1 MIETTP
7 RERIEVLVDAPLAP
21 RLVRLS
27 ETAGIS
33 GHTLIRTESGR
44 GRHGEWSEDL
54 VSGATAKYIFLAIA
68 NQDRADRFMELIAPL
83 LESHGLIVLRSR
95 VDVIRPER
103 F

>member
-7 RERIEVLVDAPLAP
+7 RERIEVLVDAPLS
-21 RLVRLS
+21 RQLVRLS
-27 ETAGIS
+27 EAAGIS

-68 NQDRADRFMELIAPL
+68 NQERAERFMELLAPL

>member
-1 MIETTP
+1 MIQTTQ
-7 RERIEVLVDAPLAP
+7 RQRIEVLVDAPLARQLA
-21 RLVRLS
+21 RLA
-27 ETAGIS
+27 EDAGIG

-54 VSGATAKYIFLAIA
+54 ISGATAKYLFLTV
-68 NQDRADRFMELIAPL
+68 ADNESSEQFLRSLTPL
-83 LESHGLIVLRSR
+83 LDSHGLVVLRSL

>member
-44 GRHGEWSEDL
+44 GRNGEWSEDL

-68 NQDRADRFMELIAPL
+68 SHERAERFMELLAPL
-83 LESHGLIVLRSR
+83 LESHGLIVMRSR

>member
-21 RLVRLS
+21 RLADMA
-27 ETAGIS
+27 EAAGIT

-44 GRHGEWSEDL
+44 GRHGDWSEDL
-54 VSGATAKYIFLAIA
+54 ISGATAKYIFLTIA
-68 NQDRADRFMELIAPL
+68 NRDRAETFLQMIAPL
-83 LESHGLIVLRSR
+83 LDSHGLVVLRST

>member
-1 MIETTP
+1 MIETTS

-21 RLVRLS
+21 RLATMAV
-27 ETAGIS
+27 EAGIT

-54 VSGATAKYIFLAIA
+54 ISGATAKYIFLTIA
-68 NQDRADRFMELIAPL
+68 NTERADAFLEMLAPL
-83 LESHGLIVLRSR
+83 LESHGLVVLRST

>member
-21 RLVRLS
+21 QVVRLS
-27 ETAGIS
+27 EMAGIS

-54 VSGATAKYIFLAIA
+54 LSGATAKYIFLAVA
-68 NQDRADRFMELIAPL
+68 SSERAERFMDLLAPL
-83 LESHGLIVLRSR
+83 LDSHGLIVLRSR
-95 VDVIRPER
+95 IDVIRPER

>member
-7 RERIEVLVDAPLAP
+7 RQRIEVLVDAPLAP
-21 RLVRLS
+21 QLARLAER
-27 ETAGIS
+27 AGIT

-54 VSGATAKYIFLAIA
+54 ISGATAKYVFLTIA
-68 NQDRADRFMELIAPL
+68 NDESAALFLEALAPL
-83 LESHGLIVLRSR
+83 LESHGLVVLRST

>member
-1 MIETTP
+1 MIETTS

-21 RLVRLS
+21 RLATMA
-27 ETAGIS
+27 EEAGIT

-54 VSGATAKYIFLAIA
+54 ISGATAKYIFLTIA
-68 NQDRADRFMELIAPL
+68 NKERADAFLEMLAPL
-83 LESHGLIVLRSR
+83 LESHGLVVLRST

>member
-21 RLVRLS
+21 RLAELA
-27 ETAGIS
+27 ETAGIT
-33 GHTLIRTESGR
+33 GHTLLRTESGR

-54 VSGATAKYIFLAIA
+54 LSGATAKYVFLTIA
-68 NQDRADRFMELIAPL
+68 SPERADAFLKALVPL
-83 LESHGLIVLRSR
+83 LESHGLVVLRST
-95 VDVIRPER
+95 VDVIRPDR

>member
-21 RLVRLS
+21 RLAQLAK
-27 ETAGIS
+27 EAGIS
-33 GHTLIRTESGR
+33 GHTIYRTVSGR

-54 VSGATAKYIFLAIA
+54 VSGATAKYIFLTIA
-68 NQDRADRFMELIAPL
+68 NRERADAFLEALAPL
-83 LESHGLIVLRSR
+83 LESHGLVVLRST
-95 VDVIRPER
+95 VNVVRPDK

>member
-95 VDVIRPER
+95 VDVVLPER

>member
-21 RLVRLS
+21 TLARLA
-27 ETAGIS
+27 EEAGIT
-33 GHTLIRTESGR
+33 GHTLLRTESGR

-54 VSGATAKYIFLAIA
+54 ISGATAKYIFLTIA
-68 NQDRADRFMELIAPL
+68 NEDAASRFIDRLVPL
-83 LESHGLIVLRSR
+83 LDSHGLIVLRST
-95 VDVIRPER
+95 VDVIRAER